1 MTKTK
6 KIIIGVVAAA
16 IVVAALILLL
26 IYKGWLPSV
35 GGDDN
40 VAYVQKVSS
49 LTGQTSTVDRYG
61 GVIESQ
67 KAQTYKKDT
76 SRDIEEVY
84 VKIGDTVV
92 VGSPLF
98 KYDVRTSEN
107 NIASIK
113 LDIEA
118 LNNEISYLQGQS
130 NSTEIQLQ
138 ISERQLEIKQ
148 KQADLARYE
157 QEIANAE
164 VRSEI
169 AGIVK
174 GVNAS
179 NDNDSAD
186 QAVVTITEI
195 GEFRVKGKVS
205 EQSISTIS
213 QGMPVIVR
221 SRVDETQTWNGTISK
236 IETEP
241 ATNQENEYGY
251 YYSSGERSSSYP
263 FYVSLEATVGL
274 MLGQHVFIEPD
285 YGQGSV
291 TPKEGVWIDQSFVIT
306 EDEGNSFVWLSN
318 NGRLAKRTV
327 ELGEMN
333 MDDFTVEILSGLS
346 LDDSIA
352 WPDDTLKEGMKTK
365 DISKAE

>member
-26 IYKGWLPSV
+26 IYKGMLPSV
-35 GGDDN
+35 GGDGS

-49 LTGQTSTVDRYG
+49 LTSQTITVDRYA

-67 KAQTYKKDT
+67 KAQTYKKDN

-84 VKIGDTVV
+84 VKLGDTVV
-92 VGSPLF
+92 VGTPLF

-118 LNNEISYLQGQS
+118 LNNEISYLQSQGT
-130 NSTEIQLQ
+130 STEIQLQ

-157 QEIANAE
+157 QEINNSE
-164 VRSEI
+164 VKSEI

-179 NDNDSAD
+179 NDNDTAD

-213 QGMPVIVR
+213 QGMQVIVR

-236 IETEP
+236 IDTEP
-241 ATNQENEYGY
+241 ATNQENEYAY
-251 YYSSGERSSSYP
+251 YNSGERSSSYP
-263 FYVSLEATVGL
+263 FYVSLDATVGL

-285 YGQGSV
+285 YGQGTTV
-291 TPKEGVWIDQSFVIT
+291 QKEGVWIDQSFVIT
-306 EDEGNSFVWLSN
+306 EDDGSSYVWLSN
-318 NGRLAKRTV
+318 NNRLTKRTV
-327 ELGEMN
+327 ELGEF
-333 MDDFTVEILSGLS
+333 DADQFTVEITSGLS
-346 LDDSIA
+346 IDDSIA

-365 DISKAE
+365 DISEAE